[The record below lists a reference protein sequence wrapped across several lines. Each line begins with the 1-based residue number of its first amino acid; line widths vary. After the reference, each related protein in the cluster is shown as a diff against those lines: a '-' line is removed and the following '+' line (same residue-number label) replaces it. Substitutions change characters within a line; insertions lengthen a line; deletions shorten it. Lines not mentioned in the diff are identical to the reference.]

1 MEVPLLTQQSF
12 PTFED
17 FQQQEGENLY
27 RRSSEFLLM
36 LGYVDSK
43 EQKKLIDKT
52 MKALI
57 NL

>member
-1 MEVPLLTQQSF
+1 MEVPLLTEQSF

-17 FQQQEGENLY
+17 FQQQDGETIF
-27 RRSSEFLLM
+27 RRASEFLLM
-36 LGYVDSK
+36 LGYVEPK